1 MTMRALNSTAIIVL
15 VMLFLC
21 AGCDWGSRGS
31 TPRDSS
37 QNAAEYQRFQLVQQ
51 QYGYG
56 LALDTKTGQLCHT
69 FNAKLE
75 TYTSPRPGTAVVAGQ
90 MTLDHIPLCIDLGS
104 NENATVE
111 RILSE
116 NRGKVKAEEPR
127 AISTASAEK
136 GKKESDEEIM
146 KRLIERYGPGKP
158 AQPKPVRQQ
167 P

>member
-1 MTMRALNSTAIIVL
+1 MRALNSAAIIVL

-75 TYTSPRPGTAVVAGQ
+75 TYTPHIPGTVAGGGQ
-90 MTLDHIPLCIDLGS
+90 MTLDHIPLCIDLS
-104 NENATVE
+104 TEENATVE
-111 RILSE
+111 RILAE
-116 NRGKVKAEEPR
+116 NQGKVKGEEPG
-127 AISTASAEK
+127 ATSTTKAER
-136 GKKESDEEIM
+136 GKKESDDEIM
-146 KRLIERYGPGKP
+146 KRLVERYGPTKP
-158 AQPKPVRQQ
+158 AQATPAGHHP
-167 P
+167 

>member
-1 MTMRALNSTAIIVL
+1 MTMRTLNSAAIIVL

-21 AGCDWGSRGS
+21 EGCNWGSRGS

-37 QNAAEYQRFQLVQQ
+37 QNATEYQRFQLVQQ
-51 QYGYG
+51 QYGHG

-75 TYTSPRPGTAVVAGQ
+75 TYTPPPPGTVVVAGQ
-90 MTLDHIPLCIDLGS
+90 MTLDHIPLCIDLSS
-104 NENATVE
+104 NEDATVE

-116 NRGKVKAEEPR
+116 NRGKVKAEEPG
-127 AISTASAEK
+127 ATSTANAER

-146 KRLIERYGPGKP
+146 KRLVERYGPRKT
-158 AQPKPVRQQ
+158 AQPKPAGHQ